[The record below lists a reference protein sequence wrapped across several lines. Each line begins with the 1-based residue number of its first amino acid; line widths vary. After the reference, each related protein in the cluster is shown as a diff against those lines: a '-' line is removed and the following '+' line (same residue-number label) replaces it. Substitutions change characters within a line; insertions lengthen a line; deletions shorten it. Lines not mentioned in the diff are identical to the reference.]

1 MQPGESRLEVQDT
14 WYDPAASKVVPSG
27 GQPTTRSD
35 RLALWAGQLSGSVEK
50 MREELRA
57 TRMSVFEAQ
66 QGMRDAL
73 DQVQQTQETLT
84 QQVEVRRP
92 ALTAAPERGG
102 PATSLTPPLLAFT
115 PQVSPCTSNI
125 SQPERSHA
133 VSRWVVELC
142 PARGR

>member
-1 MQPGESRLEVQDT
+1 MTQSARHASPHLPVSVQPGEVRLEVQDT

-35 RLALWAGQLSGSVEK
+35 RLALWASQLSGTVGK

-73 DQVQQTQETLT
+73 DQVQLTQDTLT
-84 QQVEVRRP
+84 QQVEVRGPSDRCARSLWLCCLCSCFSRP
-92 ALTAAPERGG
+92 
-102 PATSLTPPLLAFT
+102 
-115 PQVSPCTSNI
+115 V
-125 SQPERSHA
+125 
-133 VSRWVVELC
+133 
-142 PARGR
+142 